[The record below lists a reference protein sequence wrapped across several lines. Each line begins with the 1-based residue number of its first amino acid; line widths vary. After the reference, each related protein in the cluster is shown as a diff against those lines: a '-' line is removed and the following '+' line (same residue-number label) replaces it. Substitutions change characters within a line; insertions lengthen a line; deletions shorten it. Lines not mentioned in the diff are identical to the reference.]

1 MLQERLEK
9 IVEYAL
15 SEAPASPTDSD
26 IVEFSLDVDALD
38 LQQSPTPTNDVV
50 SHSLAEPTTEHITS
64 PTHTSHCAVVP
75 AQPDNEGSGVDDSCT
90 ASVKPLAARSAP
102 LLHPLERSFKPFP
115 ITTIFSQST
124 SVL

>member
-15 SEAPASPTDSD
+15 SEAPASPTDSESD

-38 LQQSPTPTNDVV
+38 LQQSPNDVV
-50 SHSLAEPTTEHITS
+50 SHSLAEPTTEHISS
-64 PTHTSHCAVVP
+64 PTHTSRCAVVP
-75 AQPDNEGSGVDDSCT
+75 AQPDDEGSGVDDSCT